1 MFQYIKTC
9 YWSPPEQ
16 DFVMFCCDGSSF
28 GNPGSAGF
36 GFVVRDSN
44 CQVLGAMSGGI
55 GVATNYLAEYY
66 GIMCAVELDVQWGM
80 LKIIIVSYFKFV
92 LTEFAKG
99 RVPWFMKGGCK
110 NATRKLNQIKYQ
122 HGYRE
127 TNFTADCMTKKV
139 AALAASVRQI
149 YIGRPRCLPRV

>member
-1 MFQYIKTC
+1 
-9 YWSPPEQ
+9 
-16 DFVMFCCDGSSF
+16 MFCCDGSSF

-36 GFVVRDSN
+36 GVVIRDSN

-80 LKIIIVSYFKFV
+80 LKIIIVSDSKYV

-99 RVPWFMKGGCK
+99 RVPWFMKGRWK
-110 NATRKLNQIKYQ
+110 IATRKLNQIKYQ
-122 HGYRE
+122 HGDGE
-127 TNFTADCMTKKV
+127 ANFSADCMAKKGV
-139 AALAASVRQI
+139 ALAAGVRQI
-149 YIGRPRCLPRV
+149 YIGRP